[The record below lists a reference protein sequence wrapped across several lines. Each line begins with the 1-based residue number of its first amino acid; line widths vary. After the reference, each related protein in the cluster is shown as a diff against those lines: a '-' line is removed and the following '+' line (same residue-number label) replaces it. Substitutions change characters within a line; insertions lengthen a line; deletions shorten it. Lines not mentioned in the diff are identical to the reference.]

1 MLNKLI
7 LTILFSL
14 VFSNNIDCNELFF
27 KSNENSL
34 RNNFI
39 YIKAYLDNSYK
50 DSLNMFIQK
59 NKRIKLELNNR
70 VVLLDSNKTMNY
82 NPESKQLFIDRPD
95 PLLSNWLQIKNNY
108 QLLNYFLENE
118 SFDRNSF
125 LFYNKDCSKID
136 SLFISFNQTELKL
149 YQLSIDSINIKNPDH
164 FFSLNVD
171 EEKIFK
177 YDFR

>member
-1 MLNKLI
+1 M
-7 LTILFSL
+7 
-14 VFSNNIDCNELFF
+14 
-27 KSNENSL
+27 
-34 RNNFI
+34 
-39 YIKAYLDNSYK
+39 
-50 DSLNMFIQK
+50 
-59 NKRIKLELNNR
+59 
-70 VVLLDSNKTMNY
+70 LLDSNKTMNY

-95 PLLSNWLQIKNNY
+95 PLLSNWLQIKNDY